1 MKNKKLILIIGIAL
15 TIFGILAIY
24 SVSIYESFQITLR
37 MVAKWH
43 MSNPSN
49 YYYFFKQLISLVIWV
64 IISAWVYFVP
74 MKKIQEHK
82 NKIFFWA
89 VVLQLLVF
97 TPLGIE
103 LNWSRW
109 WLYIAGFWTLQPA
122 EVFKLAFVIF
132 LGGWLVKKKDFLNNF
147 KWFIMFLFVI
157 WIFFLIFLKI
167 PDLWTLLV
175 LGPVALVMYW
185 YAGWNI
191 KYIIWTTVLW
201 LVFWLTIWMQFH
213 YIRERIEY
221 FVNPNID
228 EGWKWISWQINQSLI
243 AIWWW
248 WIFGKGYGK
257 WLQKFG
263 YIPEA
268 QSDFVFAAFS
278 EEMGFIW
285 DFILI
290 LLYFGLG
297 FVFLKNFE
305 EVKNP
310 YSKVLGIWLISLILL
325 QAMVNMWVNVKLL
338 PLTWLT
344 LPFVSYGW
352 TALMINFI
360 ELVLLY
366 KIAIWKE

>member
-37 MVAKWH
+37 MVNKWH
-43 MSNPSN
+43 MNNPSN
-49 YYYFFKQLISLVIWV
+49 YYYFFKQIISLVIWGL
-64 IISAWVYFVP
+64 IATWVYFLP
-74 MKKIQEHK
+74 FKRIQEHK
-82 NKIFFWA
+82 NKIFFGA
-89 VVLQLLVF
+89 VILQLLVF

-109 WLYIAGFWTLQPA
+109 WLYISWLGTVQPA
-122 EVFKLAFVIF
+122 EIFKLAFVIF
-132 LGGWLVKKKDFLNNF
+132 LWWWLIKKKDFLNNF
-147 KWFIMFLFVI
+147 KWFFMFLAVLG
-157 WIFFLIFLKI
+157 IFFLIFLKI
-167 PDLWTLLV
+167 PDLGTLLV
-175 LGPVALVMYW
+175 LGPVALVMYR
-185 YAGWNI
+185 YAWWKF
-191 KYIIWTTVLW
+191 KYILWTLILW
-201 LVFWLTIWMQFH
+201 VVFWLTIWMQFD

-221 FVNPNID
+221 FINPEID
-228 EGWKWISWQINQSLI
+228 ESGRWISWQINQSLI

-248 WIFGKGYGK
+248 GVFGKWYGK

-278 EEMGFIW
+278 EEMWFLG

-290 LLYFGLG
+290 LLYFILG
-297 FVFLKNFE
+297 YVFLKNFE
-305 EVKNP
+305 DVKNP
-310 YSKVLGIWLISLILL
+310 YSKVLWIWLISLILL
-325 QAMVNMWVNVKLL
+325 QAVVNIWVNVKLL

-344 LPFVSYGW
+344 LPFISYGW

-366 KIAIWKE
+366 KISIWKD